1 MIKKE
6 ILIGAFILIIVFGVG
21 WLWLTPGGLSI
32 APDVSFKTTDGRE
45 INLQGLRGR
54 PVLITFWA
62 TTCPGCIK
70 EMPHLISLY
79 NEFSSSGLEII
90 GVAMSYDPPNHV
102 VELINQRQVTY
113 PVALDIDGSIA
124 RAFDNVML
132 TPTSF
137 LISPEGKIIK
147 HKIGEM
153 DMDKLEQQIKNLL
166 SQQSKVQSIKSKVTA
181 NETDA

>member
-6 ILIGAFILIIVFGVG
+6 ILIGTFILIIVFGVG
-21 WLWLTPGGLSI
+21 WLWLTPGGLST

-45 INLQGLRGR
+45 IHLKNLRGQ

-79 NEFSSSGLEII
+79 NEFSGSGLEII

-124 RAFDNVML
+124 RSFDNVML

-137 LISPEGKIIK
+137 LISPEGRIVK

-166 SQQSKVQSIKSKVTA
+166 FKQSQVTSHELQGKEH
-181 NETDA
+181 ETGT

>member
-6 ILIGAFILIIVFGVG
+6 ILIGIFILVIVFGVG
-21 WLWLTPGGLSI
+21 WLWLTPGGLSA

-45 INLQGLRGR
+45 INLQGLRGQ

-79 NEFSSSGLEII
+79 NEFSGSGLEII
-90 GVAMSYDPPNHV
+90 GVAMSYDPPNQV

-137 LISPEGKIIK
+137 LISPEGKIVK

-166 SQQSKVQSIKSKVTA
+166 FKQSQVTSHELQGKEH
-181 NETDA
+181 ETGT

>member
-6 ILIGAFILIIVFGVG
+6 ILIGVFILMLMFGAG
-21 WLWLTPGGLSI
+21 WLWLTPGGLST
-32 APDVSFKTTDGRE
+32 APAVSFKTIDGRE
-45 INLQGLRGR
+45 IHLQDLQGK

-79 NEFSSSGLEII
+79 NELSDKGLEVI
-90 GVAMSYDPPNHV
+90 GIAMTYDPPNQV
-102 VELINQRQVTY
+102 IELVTQRQVSY
-113 PVALDIDGSIA
+113 SIALDIDGSIA
-124 RAFDNVML
+124 KAFDNVML

-137 LISPEGKIIK
+137 LISPDGKIIK

-153 DMDKLEQQIKNLL
+153 DMDKLQQQIEDLL
-166 SQQSKVQSIKSKVTA
+166 L
-181 NETDA
+181 

>member
-6 ILIGAFILIIVFGVG
+6 ILIGTFILVLMLVVG
-21 WLWLTPGGLSI
+21 WLWVTPGGLST
-32 APDVSFKTTDGRE
+32 APVISFKTTEGRD
-45 INLQGLRGR
+45 IHLQELRGQ

-79 NEFSSSGLEII
+79 DELSGAGLEII
-90 GVAMSYDPPNHV
+90 GIAMHYDPPNQV
-102 VELINQRQVTY
+102 IELINQRQVSY
-113 PVALDIDGSIA
+113 PIVLDVDGSIA
-124 RAFDNVML
+124 KAFDNVML

-153 DMDKLEQQIKNLL
+153 DMDKLEHQIKNLL
-166 SQQSKVQSIKSKVTA
+166 SQQLKAESFKSKVTA
-181 NETDA
+181 NESDT

>member
-6 ILIGAFILIIVFGVG
+6 ILIGVFILVLMLVVG
-21 WLWLTPGGLSI
+21 WLWVTPGGLST
-32 APDVSFKTTDGRE
+32 APVISFKTTEGRDIHLKE
-45 INLQGLRGR
+45 LRGQ

-79 NEFSSSGLEII
+79 DELSGAGLEII
-90 GVAMSYDPPNHV
+90 GVAMHYDPPNQV
-102 VELINQRQVTY
+102 IELINQRQVSY
-113 PVALDIDGSIA
+113 PIALDVDGSIA
-124 RAFDNVML
+124 KAFDNVML

-137 LISPEGKIIK
+137 LISPEGRIVK

-153 DMDKLEQQIKNLL
+153 DMDKLEQQIKDLL
-166 SQQSKVQSIKSKVTA
+166 FKQSQVTSHKLQGA
-181 NETDA
+181 DYDTGS